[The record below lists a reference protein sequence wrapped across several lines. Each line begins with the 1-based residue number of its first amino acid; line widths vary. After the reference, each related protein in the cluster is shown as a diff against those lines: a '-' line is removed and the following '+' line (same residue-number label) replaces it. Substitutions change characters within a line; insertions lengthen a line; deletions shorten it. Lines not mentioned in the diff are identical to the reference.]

1 MTDKKS
7 QSRPLFYSPL
17 SLIIMLVFFTLT
29 ISGLGYSLGIESMLP
44 KNLVRLT
51 DYENRCLF
59 IDYTNKEGKSVN
71 AALRIGAFNLN
82 ESQILLLKDK
92 NHLIPAYMLGAVLN
106 QHVPG
111 GVIKKVWMDISG
123 EPCKPTD
130 QNLKLLQSQYQL
142 VWLK

>member
-1 MTDKKS
+1 MNKKPKCES
-7 QSRPLFYSPL
+7 ANRQ
-17 SLIIMLVFFTLT
+17 SLIC
-29 ISGLGYSLGIESMLP
+29 
-44 KNLVRLT
+44 KNA
-51 DYENRCLF
+51 
-59 IDYTNKEGKSVN
+59 NKRQADFRRK
-71 AALRIGAFNLN
+71 
-82 ESQILLLKDK
+82 KDK